1 LPKELFT
8 NFAKAGLMAMAI
20 GPACLK
26 EKYLPYPLPSGITM
40 QNYDAFHELIVLD
53 EVARCGSGGVLW
65 GLMEGLIIGLPPVIL
80 FGGAHLQDKGILS
93 SQK

>member
-1 LPKELFT
+1 
-8 NFAKAGLMAMAI
+8 MAMAI